1 MTYIHKY
8 HYRNII
14 TAMVMNMKMMVM
26 AITNDHVVSYR
37 PAQGDNKALLRFP

>member
-1 MTYIHKY
+1 MTYTHKY
-8 HYRNII
+8 NYYNTI

-26 AITNDHVVSYR
+26 VFTNAHVVSYL